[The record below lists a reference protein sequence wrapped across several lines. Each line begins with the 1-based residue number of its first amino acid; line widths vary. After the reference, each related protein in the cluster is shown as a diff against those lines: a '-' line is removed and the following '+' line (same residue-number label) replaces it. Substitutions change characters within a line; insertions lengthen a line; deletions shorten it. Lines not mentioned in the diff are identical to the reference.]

1 MPDTGRQQFSRNFPE
16 KVALAL
22 VVTCYKCGMGKTVDS
37 ILRRRV
43 RRAET
48 QRALSVEDIRWLR
61 QMASGK
67 QSESMPDEVLR
78 RLVSLKLA
86 MLERQGVIITPK
98 GRLAVKILG

>member
-1 MPDTGRQQFSRNFPE
+1 MRFDVNFPG

-22 VVTCYKCGMGKTVDS
+22 VFTCYKCGMGKALDS
-37 ILRRRV
+37 ILRHRV
-43 RRAET
+43 RRTEM
-48 QRALSVEDIRWLR
+48 QRALNVEDIRWLR

-67 QSESMPDEVLR
+67 QSELMPDEVLR
-78 RLVSLKLA
+78 KLVSLKLA